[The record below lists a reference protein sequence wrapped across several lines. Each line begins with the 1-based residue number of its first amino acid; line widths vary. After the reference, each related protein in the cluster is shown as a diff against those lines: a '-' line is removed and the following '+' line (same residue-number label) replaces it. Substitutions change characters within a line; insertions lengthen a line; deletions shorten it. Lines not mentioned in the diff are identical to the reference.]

1 MENINSSLVL
11 LKMIYYWLQKS
22 NWSVSE
28 SEENKKFRFCQNF
41 YLNYMFKFGF
51 FGCNNYQNLLV
62 TNTIAISNVKE
73 TYDCCVIFNVY
84 KSKALN

>member
-1 MENINSSLVL
+1 MENINSALVL

-28 SEENKKFRFCQNF
+28 SEENKKLRFCQNF

>member
-1 MENINSSLVL
+1 
-11 LKMIYYWLQKS
+11 
-22 NWSVSE
+22 
-28 SEENKKFRFCQNF
+28 
-41 YLNYMFKFGF
+41 MFKFGF